1 MSEDMPDKMSDRM
14 PEDMPDRMPE
24 DLPDRMPEDMP
35 EDMPDRM
42 PDRMPEDMS
51 DRMPEDLPER
61 KCINVMVGIIRSEV
75 IARICKD
82 SSKDG
87 MIHLRMCIYII
98 YTQEM
103 IYI

>member
-1 MSEDMPDKMSDRM
+1 MAESLSDFMSDYM
-14 PEDMPDRMPE
+14 A
-24 DLPDRMPEDMP
+24 
-35 EDMPDRM
+35 
-42 PDRMPEDMS
+42 

-87 MIHLRMCIYII
+87 MIHLRMCIYI
-98 YTQEM
+98 
-103 IYI
+103 

>member
-14 PEDMPDRMPE
+14 PEDMPE

-35 EDMPDRM
+35 EDM

-87 MIHLRMCIYII
+87 MIHLRMCIYI
-98 YTQEM
+98 
-103 IYI
+103 